1 MIGGKAMRSHSN
13 HPAQRSFDGR
23 SKLTL
28 ACRLAWLAVIPAVL
42 MGDAAQSASVLSVGP
57 RLPPNMGPP
66 PSMSPPSIGPRGPVL
81 NTVGPRFDPTFR
93 GTPGGAGFSA
103 TGSGNDTGASAG
115 NRYKRRHISGGGGG
129 GIKRL
134 MAARRA
140 PGGVPPVNELHYLP
154 GEVVFEA
161 AGTPSDRQI
170 TALFNRLR
178 LSRLDTRR
186 IELLDTTFYRAR
198 ILDGSSVPAKIRAL
212 KAERAVRS
220 VQPNHI
226 FTFAQ
231 SAQAATGAPTA
242 ADAAQ
247 YALAKLR
254 LGEAHGVA
262 RGDKV
267 LVAVIDSGI
276 DQSHPALT
284 GVIEKSF
291 DALNSTEG
299 PHSHGTAIAGIIAGH
314 TRLTGA
320 APAVHILAARAF
332 SATQGSTISILA
344 SIDWAA
350 GQGARVINMSFTGPS
365 DPALGR
371 ILAAARQKGAVL
383 VAAAGNAGPKSSPL
397 WPAADPNVIAVTAT
411 DYDDRLFAMA
421 NRGSHV
427 AIAAPGVDILVATPG
442 ESYKMESGTSFA
454 AAFVSGVAALVLERK
469 PQAGPDAVKK
479 VLLSTAR
486 DLGPKGR
493 DDQFG
498 AGLMDAYQAVST
510 VDKPA
515 DAALQVP
522 AR

>member
-103 TGSGNDTGASAG
+103 TGGGNDTGASAG
-115 NRYKRRHISGGGGG
+115 NKYKRRHISGGGGG
-129 GIKRL
+129 GTKRL

-161 AGTPSDRQI
+161 VGTPSDRQI

-231 SAQAATGAPTA
+231 SAQAATGAPAA
-242 ADAAQ
+242 ADSAQ

-291 DALNSTEG
+291 DALNSGEG

-314 TRLTGA
+314 ARLTGA
-320 APAVHILAARAF
+320 APAVTGESSSCRPATRHVTSSTGPYRTAAIASDCNACSTDSVSVSIGSPLPTVRTRSSSEDASSSVSASRTTGSQRPPSIRA
-332 SATQGSTISILA
+332 ATPSSSSSRVICSEASSIIVRKRRVRA
-344 SIDWAA
+344 SSSP
-350 GQGARVINMSFTGPS
+350 ARVSV
-365 DPALGR
+365 R
-371 ILAAARQKGAVL
+371 
-383 VAAAGNAGPKSSPL
+383 
-397 WPAADPNVIAVTAT
+397 
-411 DYDDRLFAMA
+411 A
-421 NRGSHV
+421 N
-427 AIAAPGVDILVATPG
+427 P
-442 ESYKMESGTSFA
+442 
-454 AAFVSGVAALVLERK
+454 
-469 PQAGPDAVKK
+469 
-479 VLLSTAR
+479 
-486 DLGPKGR
+486 
-493 DDQFG
+493 
-498 AGLMDAYQAVST
+498 
-510 VDKPA
+510 
-515 DAALQVP
+515 
-522 AR
+522 

>member
-1 MIGGKAMRSHSN
+1 MIGGKAMRSISN
-13 HPAQRSFDGR
+13 RPAQKSFDGR

-28 ACRLAWLAVIPAVL
+28 ACRLAWLAVIPALL

-103 TGSGNDTGASAG
+103 TGGGNDSGASSGNK
-115 NRYKRRHISGGGGG
+115 YKRRHISGGGGG
-129 GIKRL
+129 GTKRL

-140 PGGVPPVNELHYLP
+140 PSGVPPVNELHYLP

-161 AGTPSDRQI
+161 VGTPSDLQT

-231 SAQAATGAPTA
+231 SAPAATGAPAA
-242 ADAAQ
+242 ADSAQ

-291 DALNSTEG
+291 DALNSSEG

-314 TRLTGA
+314 ARLTGA
-320 APAVHILAARAF
+320 APAVRILAARAF
-332 SATQGSTISILA
+332 SATQGSTFSILA

-350 GQGARVINMSFTGPS
+350 GQGARVINMSFAGPS

-371 ILAAARQKGAVL
+371 ILAAARQKGVVL
-383 VAAAGNAGPKSSPL
+383 VAAAGNAGPKSPPL

-479 VLLSTAR
+479 ALLSTAR

-515 DAALQVP
+515 DAAMQVP

>member
-1 MIGGKAMRSHSN
+1 MIGGKAMRRHSN
-13 HPAQRSFDGR
+13 RPAQRSFDGR

-103 TGSGNDTGASAG
+103 TGSGNDAGASAG
-115 NRYKRRHISGGGGG
+115 NKYKRRHISGGGGG

-134 MAARRA
+134 MAARRT

-161 AGTPSDRQI
+161 VGTPSDRQI

-198 ILDGSSVPAKIRAL
+198 ILDGNSVPAKIRAL

-231 SAQAATGAPTA
+231 SAQAATGAPAA
-242 ADAAQ
+242 ADSAQ

-291 DALNSTEG
+291 DALNSGEG

-314 TRLTGA
+314 ARLTGA